1 MKSIEERVMTV
12 IKEQVGLT
20 APPLSVETDFINNL
34 GFDSLDGLEVVMA
47 IENEFEIDIDDGEIE
62 SVKTVADAIALVTR
76 TIGEQQC

>member
-20 APPLSVETDFINNL
+20 TPPLSVETDFINNL
-34 GFDSLDGLEVVMA
+34 GFDSLDALEVVMA